1 MALKIYKT
9 PQLFSLV
16 FRKRLWGFSCLK
28 NEVYLTFDDGP
39 NVEITPWV
47 LDFLRDQ
54 NVKATFFCVGDNCLK
69 NSAILER
76 IKREGHGLGGHTMQ
90 HQKSNKTSW
99 TAYKKSVDECQNLVQ
114 SKLFRPPYGRLS
126 MWRAFRIAR
135 EYRIVMWTW
144 LSYDFSSKVT
154 VNEIIKR
161 SAKIKSGD
169 ILVLHDNQKTANKIK
184 HLLPLFIEE
193 LKKRGFTFEVI
204 PQGN

>member
-1 MALKIYKT
+1 MNA
-9 PQLFSLV
+9 
-16 FRKRLWGFSCLK
+16 
-28 NEVYLTFDDGP
+28 
-39 NVEITPWV
+39 
-47 LDFLRDQ
+47 
-54 NVKATFFCVGDNCLK
+54 
-69 NSAILER
+69 R
-76 IKREGHGLGGHTMQ
+76 IWCKV
-90 HQKSNKTSW
+90 N
-99 TAYKKSVDECQNLVQ
+99 
-114 SKLFRPPYGRLS
+114 FS

-204 PQGN
+204 PQEI